1 MQQLKLLNFYKII
14 SNIATKLVGAFIPLI
29 VMQAMGGGSGSVIY
43 GALSLV
49 LIYAVRMGFNF
60 VFRKYYEKYP
70 QIILLL
76 RIFTVL
82 GYSLCII
89 LIDTN
94 LWLGVIGSVL
104 FYGLDVSFKSL
115 PSEILFNYASSES
128 SEGKSPLGFSRL
140 MEQLGILVALVVGGV
155 LLDVNKNLVIVI
167 SMVIYIISVIPLVIY
182 YIKSKN
188 QKTFNK
194 DSVSNATLLYDKKP
208 ELSVN
213 AHKISRRILWCYAI
227 TYFVFC
233 IQDVLGNAFNIH
245 LFLNTSSFGVAGYIN
260 AVYNACYGIGCYLFS
275 YIDSK
280 KETTPLIALSCVC
293 SAMLVLS
300 LILFP
305 NFVWYYIVMALAGIL
320 YGFICTY
327 VLARLLPKCRIMGV
341 SNDALFFRENAS
353 NSSVIFAIMFG
364 MFGSMVPVLICNVV
378 AMIMSSAVIPLN
390 EEKTRKYLIKYLQ
403 NHEKAMSL
411 DNGKNKTTNKEIY
424 SNSEDGIIIVN
435 VEKYRK
441 SETSSK
447 PTKTTDKSKTKTA
460 QKRKTTNSKKNS

>member
-275 YIDSK
+275 YIDFK
-280 KETTPLIALSCVC
+280 K
-293 SAMLVLS
+293 
-300 LILFP
+300 
-305 NFVWYYIVMALAGIL
+305 
-320 YGFICTY
+320 
-327 VLARLLPKCRIMGV
+327 
-341 SNDALFFRENAS
+341 
-353 NSSVIFAIMFG
+353 
-364 MFGSMVPVLICNVV
+364 
-378 AMIMSSAVIPLN
+378 
-390 EEKTRKYLIKYLQ
+390 
-403 NHEKAMSL
+403 
-411 DNGKNKTTNKEIY
+411 
-424 SNSEDGIIIVN
+424 
-435 VEKYRK
+435 
-441 SETSSK
+441 
-447 PTKTTDKSKTKTA
+447 
-460 QKRKTTNSKKNS
+460 

>member
-1 MQQLKLLNFYKII
+1 
-14 SNIATKLVGAFIPLI
+14 
-29 VMQAMGGGSGSVIY
+29 
-43 GALSLV
+43 
-49 LIYAVRMGFNF
+49 
-60 VFRKYYEKYP
+60 
-70 QIILLL
+70 
-76 RIFTVL
+76 
-82 GYSLCII
+82 
-89 LIDTN
+89 
-94 LWLGVIGSVL
+94 
-104 FYGLDVSFKSL
+104 
-115 PSEILFNYASSES
+115 
-128 SEGKSPLGFSRL
+128 
-140 MEQLGILVALVVGGV
+140 
-155 LLDVNKNLVIVI
+155 
-167 SMVIYIISVIPLVIY
+167 
-182 YIKSKN
+182 
-188 QKTFNK
+188 
-194 DSVSNATLLYDKKP
+194 
-208 ELSVN
+208 
-213 AHKISRRILWCYAI
+213 
-227 TYFVFC
+227 
-233 IQDVLGNAFNIH
+233 
-245 LFLNTSSFGVAGYIN
+245 
-260 AVYNACYGIGCYLFS
+260 
-275 YIDSK
+275 
-280 KETTPLIALSCVC
+280 
-293 SAMLVLS
+293 
-300 LILFP
+300 
-305 NFVWYYIVMALAGIL
+305 MALAGIL